1 MEMPEGLDS
10 DGAARERVLREVGET
25 MLMIEAA
32 ITRARRAM
40 DTIRRE
46 ADPHAQALAS
56 LAKATRDLEGVR
68 RRLHQEAYL
77 HVDVLPL
84 Q

>member
-32 ITRARRAM
+32 IARAQRGM
-40 DTIRRE
+40 DTIRRD
-46 ADPHAQALAS
+46 ADPPAQALAS
-56 LAKATRDLEGVR
+56 LAKATRDLEGIR

-77 HVDVLPL
+77 HLDVLPFE
-84 Q
+84 